1 MLFGDD
7 ENGQGGG
14 SYAGGWK
21 DDMFHGKGVLVWHAG
36 PKYKGDWSCG
46 REHGSGMKTR
56 TRDGTLFTGE
66 WEMGVPK
73 AGIKIWPNG
82 DMFTGTFTEDGAGE
96 GTLIL
101 ESETRLFKGT
111 LENGVFKEHSIGGIS
126 YTLGGASPQ
135 ITEVAKMK
143 AKINELEQKLG
154 QQTKSFEHTL
164 AHVQRGVWMK
174 LIPDHRRCNCVMK
187 KVVITLGNHIIKFP
201 EPICTLCP
209 LDKVV
214 KMEIDKRFG
223 LDESQQVLS
232 FSSTVKDE
240 KLSPLGTP
248 LTQLPDDVLP
258 EIKVTLTPV
267 LTIIESELRSI
278 SSVGRGSYGTVE
290 KCVHIPSGREVAV
303 KTMHDEI
310 ASEFNI
316 SRFILEAEIVSGLR
330 HPNILKCIGTCT
342 TRSGRLQIVSELLC
356 CSLRKLLTH
365 RQLSFNEATAIALNV
380 AKGMDSLHRQQ
391 YMHRDL
397 SSNNIL
403 FDSNGIPKICDF
415 GVSQN
420 TGQIRSKEEMPR
432 VPGTPTYMAPQMFT
446 AHYSIE
452 GDMWSFG
459 VLLAEML
466 NGGIVSN
473 TITPTQHRT
482 FLQEQ
487 KRVLL
492 PPDDNEV
499 SRLCEEI
506 GETTVAHCL
515 SIRKAS
521 LEAVRHLTHYTYSP
535 PQTAADFMCDIA
547 QLCFSILGVF
557 VPPPEQQPLI

>member
-1 MLFGDD
+1 MSAVSEVEGEDDGGTCTYTGRLVNNKRDGRGTTKWPNGRMYDGEWRDNMRDGWGVCRWPGGSWYEGLWRGNSAKRGTFHDGDGGEWEGEWEAGRLQGWGVQRRKNSAGGGGGQGVTVYEGEWHRHEWHGTGTWKSPDGSGDIYHGHWDHGKKSGYGRMLFGDD
-7 ENGQGGG
+7 ENGHGGG

-21 DDMFHGKGVLVWHAG
+21 DDMFHGKGVLVWHGG
-36 PKYKGDWSCG
+36 PKYEGDWSCG

-56 TRDGTLFTGE
+56 TRDGTFFTGE

-73 AGIKIWPNG
+73 VGIKIWPNG
-82 DMFTGTFTEDGAGE
+82 DMFTGTFTEDCAGE
-96 GTLIL
+96 GTLVL

-111 LENGVFKEHSIGGIS
+111 LENGVFKEHGIGGIS
-126 YTLGGASPQ
+126 YTPGGASPQ

-174 LIPDHRRCNCVMK
+174 LIPDHRKCNCVMK
-187 KVVITLGNHIIKFP
+187 KVVITLDSHIIKFP

-248 LTQLPDDVLP
+248 LTHLPDDVLP

-267 LTIIESELRSI
+267 LTIRESELRSI
-278 SSVGRGSYGTVE
+278 SSVGRGSYGMVE

-316 SRFILEAEIVSGLR
+316 SRFMLEAEIVSGLR

-342 TRSGRLQIVSELLC
+342 TRSGHLQIVSELLC

-365 RQLSFNEATAIALNV
+365 RRLSFNEATAIALNV
-380 AKGMDSLHRQQ
+380 AKGMDSLHR
-391 YMHRDL
+391 
-397 SSNNIL
+397 
-403 FDSNGIPKICDF
+403 
-415 GVSQN
+415 
-420 TGQIRSKEEMPR
+420 
-432 VPGTPTYMAPQMFT
+432 
-446 AHYSIE
+446 
-452 GDMWSFG
+452 
-459 VLLAEML
+459 
-466 NGGIVSN
+466 
-473 TITPTQHRT
+473 
-482 FLQEQ
+482 FL
-487 KRVLL
+487 
-492 PPDDNEV
+492 PA
-499 SRLCEEI
+499 
-506 GETTVAHCL
+506 TTVEC
-515 SIRKAS
+515 I
-521 LEAVRHLTHYTYSP
+521 
-535 PQTAADFMCDIA
+535 
-547 QLCFSILGVF
+547 G
-557 VPPPEQQPLI
+557 